1 MSAPA
6 VTVLFVTAATE
17 RGGAEAVLRALLV
30 HLDRS
35 RVHPVVCCLRSGPFE
50 TELRRIE
57 GLDVVTAPVRGF
69 RHAGAG
75 WRAVRRLRGLIG
87 ERGVAV
93 VHANGIAAHV
103 YAGMAARLE
112 GVPAIF
118 HLHDVL
124 AGGWSGQGLVNAVAR
139 RVPAAA
145 IVTPSRFLADRVG
158 PTRSRVVVI
167 PNGVEEPPAD
177 TAPPDAVRDGTAR
190 TVVWCGRLQ
199 RWKGAHVFLDAA
211 AHVHRR
217 RPDARFVV
225 VGGPL
230 FGLEPDYAA
239 GLERLAARD
248 GLGGAV
254 RFTGHLADAWP
265 ELRRAD
271 VVVHS
276 AVRPEPF
283 GLVVI
288 EAMLAGR
295 AVVAA
300 AAGGPT
306 EIVEDGV
313 TGLLTPPGDAGAL
326 AQAIEHLLDDD
337 ARRASMGR
345 AGRARARELFGA
357 DRMARRFEALY
368 QDIAGMTSRT
378 RERRDV
384 A

>member
-6 VTVLFVTAATE
+6 VAVLFVTAAAE
-17 RGGAEAVLRALLV
+17 RGGAEAVLRTLLGG
-30 HLDRS
+30 LDRS
-35 RVHPVVCCLRSGPFE
+35 RVRPVVCCLRPGPFE
-50 TELRRIE
+50 AKLRRID

-69 RHAGAG
+69 RHAGDG
-75 WRAVRRLRGLIG
+75 WRAVRRMRGLVR
-87 ERGVAV
+87 ERGVEV

-103 YAGMAARLE
+103 YAGLAARLE
-112 GVPAIF
+112 GVPAVF
-118 HLHDVL
+118 HLHDRL
-124 AGGWSGQGLVNAVAR
+124 AGGWSGQGIVNAFAR

-145 IVTPSRFLADRVG
+145 IVTPSRFLADGLAAARA
-158 PTRSRVVVI
+158 RVVVI

-177 TAPPDAVRDGTAR
+177 ARQDREDATAP

-211 AHVHRR
+211 ARVHRR
-217 RPDARFVV
+217 RPATRFVV

-230 FGLEPDYAA
+230 FGLEPDYAD
-239 GLERLAARD
+239 GLERLAARHA
-248 GLGGAV
+248 LGAAV
-254 RFTGHLADAWP
+254 RFTGHLDDPWP

-283 GLVVI
+283 GLVVV

-300 AAGGPT
+300 AVGGPA

-313 TGLLTPPGDAGAL
+313 TGLLTPPGNADSL
-326 AQAIEHLLDDD
+326 ARAIERLLDDD
-337 ARRASMGR
+337 ALRARLGR
-345 AGRARARELFGA
+345 AACDAARERFSPRG
-357 DRMARRFEALY
+357 MASRFEDLY
-368 QDIAGMTSRT
+368 ASLVRSLG
-378 RERRDV
+378 
-384 A
+384 